1 MSEGGREGGRVE
13 GWIEGGRERGMEGIG
28 GRQGKCTDKLRLEN
42 ENCAK
47 SGELVSVPQH
57 GKRTRVRTT
66 MQTKMTS
73 AFNLPSTSF
82 MRMTFRL
89 PAGL

>member
-1 MSEGGREGGRVE
+1 M
-13 GWIEGGRERGMEGIG
+13 ERRREGIG

-57 GKRTRVRTT
+57 RKRTRVRTT
-66 MQTKMTS
+66 MQTKIAS
-73 AFNLPSTSF
+73 AFKVSTKSSIDLISSF
-82 MRMTFRL
+82 LARIT
-89 PAGL
+89 